1 MCSRLWGC
9 RNDQHRLLLTESA
22 QSSHGEKVHTLEEVP
37 VPSERA
43 SGTEQERGLQAVRL
57 PGQTWGVSLDGG
69 RCRDGGGEGRR
80 RH

>member
-1 MCSRLWGC
+1 M
-9 RNDQHRLLLTESA
+9 
-22 QSSHGEKVHTLEEVP
+22 HTRDEVL

-43 SGTEQERGLQAVRL
+43 AQSKQRGPEAVRV